1 MKAKLVQLGLAVLVL
16 FSVTSCSSIDPGHT
30 HYVLSHTGKG
40 SVRAVR

>member
-1 MKAKLVQLGLAVLVL
+1 MKAKLFLLGLALLVF

-40 SVRAVR
+40 SVRAMR

>member
-1 MKAKLVQLGLAVLVL
+1 MKAKLTLLAVAVIVL
-16 FSVTSCSSIDPGHT
+16 FSLTSCGSIDTGHT